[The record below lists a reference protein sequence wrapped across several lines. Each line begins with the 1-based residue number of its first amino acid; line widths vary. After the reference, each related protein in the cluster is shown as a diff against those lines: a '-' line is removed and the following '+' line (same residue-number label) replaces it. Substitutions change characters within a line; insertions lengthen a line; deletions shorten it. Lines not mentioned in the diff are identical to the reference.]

1 MAEQEK
7 EEPMNVISTIVIVFS
22 IITLVVIVGLGFK
35 KLIGRSNTSIFI
47 REYIQKLIGKLLY
60 LLVFVFYFIPIDGLA
75 VTLIN
80 KLRGTD
86 YKSWREIN
94 NLNKKG
100 IFGSFRRAAL
110 LLLMGLGGLGIFFG
124 FTHEGEDWMKW
135 VFVVFVGLTVLGI
148 VSLLGIDK
156 YQESNKKENR
166 FPYTET
172 TRAKTAWLFNES
184 ASYLKHII
192 GAGLILGISAIILYL
207 FSTNVLF
214 TIAGTQMLMITFSIA
229 LMSLAYYLLRKNKV
243 VNDTLKKN
251 KVLGNLFYILFIIP
265 CLFHDTVKFI
275 YNQFRHTPKMVY
287 LIFVIELVIVL
298 SYVLFPM
305 IYKFIY
311 TDIKDVKDHKL
322 LLEKELENIRTEKYF
337 IKSSIKKIKRDLKK
351 LSKKMKENNIK
362 EIKGKDYDSSKNEE
376 DLKNYLIN
384 LEIIDI
390 ETQNNII
397 NKLRVKIPE
406 IRVLE
411 TRLENNSV
419 KLKEMEK
426 FKKGNKEVRASILL
440 RKPIYLE
447 KETKIFGKV
456 KEDTESYYQYNHNFA
471 ISSWIFLRGNK
482 SFSDEF
488 RNILKFDNNSL
499 KIDNNS
505 SISYNAYNNKLKV
518 TMNNFDY
525 GDGKIGNKKEYIY
538 KNIPL
543 QKWTNI
549 VLNYDS
555 GVLDIF
561 VDSKLVAS
569 EKGVL
574 DKINSKEM
582 TVGGNVKGGICNIV
596 YFPNSISKERI
607 DLNYRMLKNKN
618 PPIV

>member
-1 MAEQEK
+1 MADEEK
-7 EEPMNVISTIVIVFS
+7 NEPMGVISTIVIVFS

-35 KLIGRSNTSIFI
+35 KLVGSSNASIFI
-47 REYIQKLIGKLLY
+47 REYIQKIIGKLLY
-60 LLVFVFYFIPIDGLA
+60 LLVFVLYFIPIDGLA

-80 KLRGTD
+80 KLRGTN

-94 NLNKKG
+94 NLKKLG
-100 IFGSFRRAAL
+100 IWSDFQKIAL
-110 LLLMGLGGLGIFFG
+110 LILMTAGGFGIYFG

-135 VFVVFVGLTVLGI
+135 IFVAFVGLTVLGI
-148 VSLLGIDK
+148 VSVLGIDK
-156 YQESNKKENR
+156 YQESKKNP
-166 FPYTET
+166 FPYTGT
-172 TRAKTAWLFNES
+172 NNAKTAWLFNES
-184 ASYLKHII
+184 ASYLKYII

-214 TIAGTQMLMITFSIA
+214 TVAGTQMLMIMFSVA
-229 LMSLAYYLLRKNKV
+229 LMSIGYYLLKENKV

-311 TDIKDVKDHKL
+311 TDIKDEKDHEL
-322 LLEKELENIRTEKYF
+322 LLKKEIEGKKIEEYS

-351 LSKKMKENNIK
+351 LSEKMKENNIK
-362 EIKGKDYDSSKNEE
+362 EIKEKDYDSSKNEE

-384 LEIIDI
+384 LEITDK
-390 ETQNNII
+390 ESQNNII
-397 NKLRVKIPE
+397 NKLRVEIPKL
-406 IRVLE
+406 RVLE
-411 TRLENNSV
+411 TRLDNNSK
-419 KLKEMEK
+419 KLEAMYK
-426 FKKGNKEVRASILL
+426 FKKGYKEVKASVLL

-447 KETKIFGKV
+447 KEKKIFGKV
-456 KEDTESYYQYNHNFA
+456 KEDTENYYHYNYNFA

-488 RNILKFDNNSL
+488 RNILKFNNNST
-499 KIDNNS
+499 
-505 SISYNAYNNKLKV
+505 ISYNAYKNKLKV
-518 TMNNFDY
+518 MMNNNGF
-525 GDGKIGNKKEYIY
+525 GNKTEYIY
-538 KNIPL
+538 KNFPL
-543 QKWTNI
+543 QKWANI

-561 VDSKLVAS
+561 VDSKLVS
-569 EKGVL
+569 STKGIL
-574 DKINSKEM
+574 DRINSKEM
-582 TVGGNVKGGICNIV
+582 IVGGNVKGGICNVV

>member
-35 KLIGRSNTSIFI
+35 KLIGSSNTSIFI
-47 REYIQKLIGKLLY
+47 RDYIKKLIGKLLY
-60 LLVFVFYFIPIDGLA
+60 LLVFVLYFIPIDGLA

-86 YKSWREIN
+86 AQSWREIN
-94 NLNKKG
+94 KLNKWG
-100 IFGSFRRAAL
+100 IFGDFRRMAL
-110 LLLMGLGGLGIFFG
+110 LLLMVAGGFGIFFG

-135 VFVVFVGLTVLGI
+135 VFVAFVGLAVLGI
-148 VSLLGIDK
+148 VSVLGIDK
-156 YQESNKKENR
+156 YQESKKNP
-166 FPYTET
+166 FPYMGT
-172 TRAKTAWLFNES
+172 TKEKTSWLFNES
-184 ASYLKHII
+184 ASYLKYII

-207 FSTNVLF
+207 FSSNVLF
-214 TIAGTQMLMITFSIA
+214 TIAGTQMLMITFSIL
-229 LMSLAYYLLRKNKV
+229 LMSLGYYLLKKNKV

-305 IYKFIY
+305 IYKFLY
-311 TDIKDVKDHKL
+311 TDIKDVKDHEL
-322 LLEKELENIRTEKYF
+322 LLKKEIESLKTEEYF
-337 IKSSIKKIKRDLKK
+337 IKSSIKKIKRDLQK
-351 LSKKMKENNIK
+351 LNDKIKENNIT
-362 EIKGKDYDSSKNEE
+362 EIKQKDYDSSENEE

-384 LEIIDI
+384 LEITDK

-397 NKLRVKIPE
+397 NKLRVEIFK

-411 TRLENNSV
+411 TRLVNNSR
-419 KLKEMEK
+419 KLEALYK
-426 FKKGNKEVRASILL
+426 FKKGNKEVKATVLL

-447 KETKIFGKV
+447 KERKIFGKV
-456 KEDTESYYQYNHNFA
+456 KQDTESYYQYNYNFA

-482 SFSDEF
+482 SFSNEF
-488 RNILKFDNNSL
+488 RNILKFDNNSA
-499 KIDNNS
+499 
-505 SISYNAYNNKLKV
+505 ISYNAYNNKLKV
-518 TMNNFDY
+518 TMNNYDY

-538 KNIPL
+538 KNFPL

-582 TVGGNVKGGICNIV
+582 TVGGNVKGGICNVV

>member
-22 IITLVVIVGLGFK
+22 IITLVVIIGLGLK
-35 KLIGRSNTSIFI
+35 KLFGSSNSSIFI

-80 KLRGTD
+80 KLRGTEA
-86 YKSWREIN
+86 KSWREIN
-94 NLNKKG
+94 NLNKWG
-100 IFGSFRRAAL
+100 VFGSFRRAAL

-156 YQESNKKENR
+156 YQESNKKENQ
-166 FPYTET
+166 FPYTGT
-172 TRAKTAWLFNES
+172 TKAKTAWLFNES
-184 ASYLKHII
+184 ANYLKYLI
-192 GAGLILGISAIILYL
+192 GAGLILGITAIIIYL
-207 FSTNVLF
+207 FTTNVLF
-214 TIAGTQMLMITFSIA
+214 TIAGTQMLMITFSIL
-229 LMSLAYYLLRKNKV
+229 LMSLGYYLLRKNKV

-305 IYKFIY
+305 IYKFLY
-311 TDIKDVKDHKL
+311 TDIKDVKDHEL
-322 LLEKELENIRTEKYF
+322 LLKKEIEGLKMEEYS
-337 IKSSIKKIKRDLKK
+337 IKSSIKKIKKDLKK
-351 LSKKMKENNIK
+351 LNDKIKENNIK
-362 EIKGKDYDSSKNEE
+362 EIKEKGYDIAQEE
-376 DLKNYLIN
+376 LKNYLIN
-384 LEIIDI
+384 LEITDKEIQD
-390 ETQNNII
+390 NII
-397 NKLRVKIPE
+397 NKLRVEIPKL
-406 IRVLE
+406 RGLE
-411 TRLENNSV
+411 SGLDNNTKKLED
-419 KLKEMEK
+419 LYK
-426 FKKGNKEVRASILL
+426 FKKGNKEVKASVLL

-447 KETKIFGKV
+447 KEKKIFGKV

-482 SFSDEF
+482 SFSNEF

-499 KIDNNS
+499 NFDNNS

-525 GDGKIGNKKEYIY
+525 GDGKLGNKKEYIY
-538 KNIPL
+538 KNFPL

-549 VLNYDS
+549 VLNYDG

-582 TVGGNVKGGICNIV
+582 TVGGNVKGGICNVV

>member
-1 MAEQEK
+1 MK
-7 EEPMNVISTIVIVFS
+7 I
-22 IITLVVIVGLGFK
+22 
-35 KLIGRSNTSIFI
+35 
-47 REYIQKLIGKLLY
+47 Y
-60 LLVFVFYFIPIDGLA
+60 L
-75 VTLIN
+75 
-80 KLRGTD
+80 
-86 YKSWREIN
+86 
-94 NLNKKG
+94 
-100 IFGSFRRAAL
+100 
-110 LLLMGLGGLGIFFG
+110 
-124 FTHEGEDWMKW
+124 TH
-135 VFVVFVGLTVLGI
+135 
-148 VSLLGIDK
+148 
-156 YQESNKKENR
+156 
-166 FPYTET
+166 
-172 TRAKTAWLFNES
+172 
-184 ASYLKHII
+184 
-192 GAGLILGISAIILYL
+192 
-207 FSTNVLF
+207 
-214 TIAGTQMLMITFSIA
+214 
-229 LMSLAYYLLRKNKV
+229 
-243 VNDTLKKN
+243 
-251 KVLGNLFYILFIIP
+251 
-265 CLFHDTVKFI
+265 
-275 YNQFRHTPKMVY
+275 
-287 LIFVIELVIVL
+287 
-298 SYVLFPM
+298 
-305 IYKFIY
+305 
-311 TDIKDVKDHKL
+311 
-322 LLEKELENIRTEKYF
+322 
-337 IKSSIKKIKRDLKK
+337 
-351 LSKKMKENNIK
+351 
-362 EIKGKDYDSSKNEE
+362 
-376 DLKNYLIN
+376 
-384 LEIIDI
+384 LEIDT

-525 GDGKIGNKKEYIY
+525 GYGKIGNKKEYIY
-538 KNIPL
+538 KNVPL

>member
-35 KLIGRSNTSIFI
+35 KLIGSSNTSIFI
-47 REYIQKLIGKLLY
+47 RDYIQKLIGKLLY

-80 KLRGTD
+80 KLRGTEA
-86 YKSWREIN
+86 KSWREIN
-94 NLNKKG
+94 NLKKWG
-100 IFGSFRRAAL
+100 VFGSFRRAAL

-135 VFVVFVGLTVLGI
+135 VFVTFVGLTILGI
-148 VSLLGIDK
+148 VSVLGIDK

-166 FPYTET
+166 FPYVGT
-172 TRAKTAWLFNES
+172 TREKTAWLFKES
-184 ASYLKHII
+184 ASYLKYII

-214 TIAGTQMLMITFSIA
+214 TIAGTQMLMIMFSVA

-305 IYKFIY
+305 IYKFLY
-311 TDIKDVKDHKL
+311 TDIKDVKDHEL
-322 LLEKELENIRTEKYF
+322 LLKKEIEGVKTEEYF

-351 LSKKMKENNIK
+351 LNDKIKENNIK
-362 EIKGKDYDSSKNEE
+362 EIKEKDYDSSKNEE

-384 LEIIDI
+384 LEIIDKG
-390 ETQNNII
+390 TQDNII
-397 NKLRVKIPE
+397 NKLRVEIPK

-411 TRLENNSV
+411 TRLVNNNN
-419 KLKEMEK
+419 KLDALYK
-426 FKKGNKEVRASILL
+426 FKKGNKEVKATVLL

-447 KETKIFGKV
+447 KERKIFGEV
-456 KEDTESYYQYNHNFA
+456 KQETESYYQYNYNFA

-482 SFSDEF
+482 SFSNEF
-488 RNILKFDNNSL
+488 RNILKFDNNSA
-499 KIDNNS
+499 
-505 SISYNAYNNKLKV
+505 ISYNAYNNKLKV
-518 TMNNFDY
+518 TMNNYDY
-525 GDGKIGNKKEYIY
+525 GNGKIGNKKEYIY
-538 KNIPL
+538 KNFPL

-582 TVGGNVKGGICNIV
+582 TVGGNVKGGICNVV

>member
-35 KLIGRSNTSIFI
+35 KLIGSSNTSIFI
-47 REYIQKLIGKLLY
+47 RDYIQKLIGKLLY
-60 LLVFVFYFIPIDGLA
+60 LLVFVLYFIPIDGLA

-86 YKSWREIN
+86 AQSWREIN
-94 NLNKKG
+94 KLNKWG
-100 IFGSFRRAAL
+100 IFGDFRRMAL
-110 LLLMGLGGLGIFFG
+110 LLLMVAGGFGIFFG

-135 VFVVFVGLTVLGI
+135 VFVAFVGLTVLGI
-148 VSLLGIDK
+148 VSVLGIDK
-156 YQESNKKENR
+156 YQESNKKEKQ
-166 FPYTET
+166 FPYTGT
-172 TRAKTAWLFNES
+172 TKEKTSWLFNES
-184 ASYLKHII
+184 ASYLKYII

-214 TIAGTQMLMITFSIA
+214 TIAGTQMLMITFSIL
-229 LMSLAYYLLRKNKV
+229 LMSLGYYLLKKNKV

-298 SYVLFPM
+298 SYVLYPM
-305 IYKFIY
+305 IYKFLY
-311 TDIKDVKDHKL
+311 TDIKDVKDHERL
-322 LLEKELENIRTEKYF
+322 LKKEIEGIKREEYS

-351 LSKKMKENNIK
+351 LSDKIKENNIT
-362 EIKGKDYDSSKNEE
+362 EIKQKDYDSSKNEE

-384 LEIIDI
+384 LEITDK

-397 NKLRVKIPE
+397 NKLRVEIPE

-411 TRLENNSV
+411 TRLVNNSN
-419 KLKEMEK
+419 KLEALYK
-426 FKKGNKEVRASILL
+426 FKKGHKEVKASVLL

-447 KETKIFGKV
+447 KEKKIFGKV

-482 SFSDEF
+482 SFSNEF

-499 KIDNNS
+499 NS
-505 SISYNAYNNKLKV
+505 SISYNAYNNKLKI

-525 GDGKIGNKKEYIY
+525 GDGKVGNKKEYIY
-538 KNIPL
+538 KNFPL

-582 TVGGNVKGGICNIV
+582 TVGGNVKGGICNVV

>member
-35 KLIGRSNTSIFI
+35 KLIGSSNTSIFI
-47 REYIQKLIGKLLY
+47 RDYIQKLIGKLLY
-60 LLVFVFYFIPIDGLA
+60 LLVFVLYFIPIDGLA

-80 KLRGTD
+80 KLRGTEA
-86 YKSWREIN
+86 KSWREIN
-94 NLNKKG
+94 NLNKWG
-100 IFGSFRRAAL
+100 VFGSFRRAAL

-135 VFVVFVGLTVLGI
+135 VFVAFVGLTILGI
-148 VSLLGIDK
+148 VSVLGIDK

-166 FPYTET
+166 FPYVGT
-172 TRAKTAWLFNES
+172 TREKTAWLFKES
-184 ASYLKHII
+184 ASYLKYII

-214 TIAGTQMLMITFSIA
+214 TIAGTQMLMITFSVA

-305 IYKFIY
+305 IYKFLY
-311 TDIKDVKDHKL
+311 TDIKDVKDHEL
-322 LLEKELENIRTEKYF
+322 LLKKEIEGVKTEEYF
-337 IKSSIKKIKRDLKK
+337 IKSSIKKIKKSLKK
-351 LSKKMKENNIK
+351 LNDKIKENNIK
-362 EIKGKDYDSSKNEE
+362 ELKEKDYDSSKNEE

-384 LEIIDI
+384 LEIIDK
-390 ETQNNII
+390 ETQDNII
-397 NKLRVKIPE
+397 NKLRVEIPK

-411 TRLENNSV
+411 TRLVNNSK
-419 KLKEMEK
+419 KLEALYK
-426 FKKGNKEVRASILL
+426 FKKGNKEVKATVLL

-447 KETKIFGKV
+447 KERKIFGEV
-456 KEDTESYYQYNHNFA
+456 KQDTESYYQYNYNFA

-482 SFSDEF
+482 SFSNEF
-488 RNILKFDNNSL
+488 RNILKFDNNSA
-499 KIDNNS
+499 
-505 SISYNAYNNKLKV
+505 ISYNAYNNKLKV
-518 TMNNFDY
+518 TMNNYDY
-525 GDGKIGNKKEYIY
+525 GNGKIGNKKEYIY
-538 KNIPL
+538 KNFPL

-582 TVGGNVKGGICNIV
+582 TVGGNVKGGICNVV

>member
-1 MAEQEK
+1 MADEEK
-7 EEPMNVISTIVIVFS
+7 NEPMGVISTIVIVFS

-35 KLIGRSNTSIFI
+35 KLVGSSNTSIFI

-60 LLVFVFYFIPIDGLA
+60 FLVFVLYFIPIDGLA

-80 KLRGTD
+80 KLKGTN

-94 NLNKKG
+94 NLNKAGVWGDFQK
-100 IFGSFRRAAL
+100 IAV
-110 LLLMGLGGLGIFFG
+110 LLLMVAGGFGLYFG

-135 VFVVFVGLTVLGI
+135 VFVAFVGLAVLGI
-148 VSLLGIDK
+148 VSVLGIDK
-156 YQESNKKENR
+156 YQSSKSKERR
-166 FPYTET
+166 FPYTGT

-214 TIAGTQMLMITFSIA
+214 TVAGTQMLMIMFSVG
-229 LMSLAYYLLRKNKV
+229 LMSLGYYLLKKNKV

-275 YNQFRHTPKMVY
+275 YNQLRHTPKMVY

-298 SYVLFPM
+298 SYVLFPL

-322 LLEKELENIRTEKYF
+322 LLKKELENIRTEKYF
-337 IKSSIKKIKRDLKK
+337 INRNIKNSKKKIFKISNGKI
-351 LSKKMKENNIK
+351 KENDIK
-362 EIKGKDYDSSKNEE
+362 EILKVENEYYEAANLE
-376 DLKNYLIN
+376 DLKIYLTN
-384 LEIIDI
+384 LEITEQTDI
-390 ETQNNII
+390 IKVIQEEV
-397 NKLRVKIPE
+397 LKIKNLTE
-406 IRVLE
+406 SLDDISE
-411 TRLENNSV
+411 
-419 KLKEMEK
+419 KIKEMEK
-426 FKKGNKEVRASILL
+426 YKKGNKEVSASILL

-447 KETKIFGKV
+447 KETKIYGKV
-456 KEDTESYYQYNHNFA
+456 KSEEEYYHYNHNFA
-471 ISSWIFLRGNK
+471 INCWVFLRGNQSPLNK
-482 SFSDEF
+482 FK
-488 RNILKFDNNSL
+488 NILKFNENSA
-499 KIDNNS
+499 
-505 SISYNAYNNKLKV
+505 ISYNAYNNKLKI

-538 KNIPL
+538 KNFPL

-549 VLNYDS
+549 VLNYDG

-561 VDSKLVAS
+561 VDSKLVS
-569 EKGVL
+569 TIGGVL

-582 TVGGNVKGGICNIV
+582 TVGGNVKGGICNVV

>member
-35 KLIGRSNTSIFI
+35 KLIGSSNTSIFI
-47 REYIQKLIGKLLY
+47 RDYIQKLIRKLLY
-60 LLVFVFYFIPIDGLA
+60 LLVFVLYFIPIDGLA

-80 KLRGTD
+80 KLRGTEA
-86 YKSWREIN
+86 KSWREIN
-94 NLNKKG
+94 NLNKWG
-100 IFGSFRRAAL
+100 VFGSFRRAAL

-135 VFVVFVGLTVLGI
+135 VFVTFVGLTVLGI
-148 VSLLGIDK
+148 VSVLGIDQ
-156 YQESNKKENR
+156 YQSSKSKER
-166 FPYTET
+166 QFPYMGT
-172 TRAKTAWLFNES
+172 TREKTAWLFNES
-184 ASYLKHII
+184 ATYLKYII

-214 TIAGTQMLMITFSIA
+214 TIAGTQMLMITFSIL
-229 LMSLAYYLLRKNKV
+229 LMSLGYYLLKKNKV

-305 IYKFIY
+305 IYKFLY
-311 TDIKDVKDHKL
+311 TDIKDVKDHEL
-322 LLEKELENIRTEKYF
+322 LLKKEIEGVKTEEYF
-337 IKSSIKKIKRDLKK
+337 IKSSIQKIKKSLIK
-351 LSKKMKENNIK
+351 LSDKIKENNIT
-362 EIKGKDYDSSKNEE
+362 EIKEQDYDSSKNEE
-376 DLKNYLIN
+376 DLRKYLID
-384 LEIIDI
+384 LDI
-390 ETQNNII
+390 KEKEKQNNII
-397 NKLRVKIPE
+397 RKFRVEIPK

-411 TRLENNSV
+411 TRLVNNSN
-419 KLKEMEK
+419 KLEALYK
-426 FKKGNKEVRASILL
+426 FKKGNKEVKATVLL

-447 KETKIFGKV
+447 KERKIFGKV
-456 KEDTESYYQYNHNFA
+456 KQDTESYYQYNYNFA

-482 SFSDEF
+482 SFSNEF
-488 RNILKFDNNSL
+488 RNILKFDNNSA
-499 KIDNNS
+499 
-505 SISYNAYNNKLKV
+505 ISYNAYNNKLKV
-518 TMNNFDY
+518 TMNNYDY
-525 GDGKIGNKKEYIY
+525 GNGKIGNKKEYIY
-538 KNIPL
+538 KNFPL
-543 QKWTNI
+543 QKWANI

-582 TVGGNVKGGICNIV
+582 TVGGNVKGGICNVV